1 MGFNSNNLTNED
13 IRSLCENKTCWIC
26 PLYNIQNSCPI
37 ANPSQVYP
45 SLSSKRGSKNGKEV
59 ENV

>member
-13 IRSLCENKTCWIC
+13 IRSLCENNTCWFC
-26 PLYNIQNSCPI
+26 PYYSYNNSISSLEINKPIQIYPI
-37 ANPSQVYP
+37 
-45 SLSSKRGSKNGKEV
+45 LSSKKEV